1 MNKLLICVLLFAA
14 IAGAQEPV
22 PVLPRVYIDTT
33 WNSPTGGT
41 TWRAHTGTDLANALI
56 SALPG
61 DIIVLDAGSV
71 HTGNFV
77 LPAKINANQKWIYIE
92 SSALAALPAPGTRV
106 APSNSPSMPKITTTN
121 TSSPFTLAPGANHYR
136 LVGLEITSNSTRGG
150 NSSNNPPSNNFT
162 YCLVCW
168 APAIGLAEPD
178 SITID
183 RDYIHGSPTQ
193 DVGQGVQA
201 NGSNFAVIDSYISDI
216 HESTFDSQA
225 ILAFWTPGPIKI
237 VDNYLSATTEDVLFG
252 GAGGY
257 NNPYVPSDIEIRKN
271 HFFKPLA
278 WDVCGV
284 QGTVPPGSLLPNGIA
299 CPSSSGNQW
308 VEKNNLEFKSAR
320 RVVVTGNVM
329 ENTWVSGQTGSSV
342 LFTIRTS
349 QSGNQAVV
357 DDITFQSNILTN
369 VDAGIGTLAYDDDCG
384 AQYGYPQCTNPG
396 ESRRIWIDN
405 NLLLLSPNRDTY
417 QHVSLKLDGGNSTNP
432 GQTDFVFQHNTA
444 LMSNQSTLWSA
455 VRFSLPQL
463 SWGCSPPVGFSS
475 THNVWVLDNAL
486 TQEPDGDC
494 GLVSL
499 FGIAGLSDYMG
510 DPSPLGP
517 RFYGNVMFVP
527 SGERVQTFPL
537 HNYATTVPFTYSA
550 PVSGDYQ
557 LLSPYW
563 TDTTDG
569 KLSGISWSV
578 LQAASGGIV
587 PSPIPPRPSAGGATP
602 LPTPA
607 KTTSASISK

>member
-1 MNKLLICVLLFAA
+1 MDLHREFGACRFTG
-14 IAGAQEPV
+14 AGHQG
-22 PVLPRVYIDTT
+22 R
-33 WNSPTGGT
+33 S
-41 TWRAHTGTDLANALI
+41 RQLAE
-56 SALPG
+56 
-61 DIIVLDAGSV
+61 
-71 HTGNFV
+71 H
-77 LPAKINANQKWIYIE
+77 AKNHHQQHKFPIH
-92 SSALAALPAPGTRV
+92 SGTRCESLSLGRSGNHLELH
-106 APSNSPSMPKITTTN
+106 ARQQLQQQ
-121 TSSPFTLAPGANHYR
+121 SS
-136 LVGLEITSNSTRGG
+136 
-150 NSSNNPPSNNFT
+150 SNNFT

-252 GAGGY
+252 GAGDY

-271 HFFKPLA
+271 HFFKPLT

-299 CPSSSGNQW
+299 CPSSPGNQW

-349 QSGNQAVV
+349 QSGNLAVV
-357 DDITFQSNILTN
+357 DDITFQSNILTD

-384 AQYGYPQCTNPG
+384 AQFGYPQCTNPG

-405 NLLLLSPNRDTY
+405 
-417 QHVSLKLDGGNSTNP
+417 
-432 GQTDFVFQHNTA
+432 
-444 LMSNQSTLWSA
+444 
-455 VRFSLPQL
+455 
-463 SWGCSPPVGFSS
+463 
-475 THNVWVLDNAL
+475 
-486 TQEPDGDC
+486 
-494 GLVSL
+494 
-499 FGIAGLSDYMG
+499 
-510 DPSPLGP
+510 
-517 RFYGNVMFVP
+517 
-527 SGERVQTFPL
+527 
-537 HNYATTVPFTYSA
+537 
-550 PVSGDYQ
+550 
-557 LLSPYW
+557 
-563 TDTTDG
+563 
-569 KLSGISWSV
+569 ISY
-578 LQAASGGIV
+578 
-587 PSPIPPRPSAGGATP
+587 R
-602 LPTPA
+602 
-607 KTTSASISK
+607 